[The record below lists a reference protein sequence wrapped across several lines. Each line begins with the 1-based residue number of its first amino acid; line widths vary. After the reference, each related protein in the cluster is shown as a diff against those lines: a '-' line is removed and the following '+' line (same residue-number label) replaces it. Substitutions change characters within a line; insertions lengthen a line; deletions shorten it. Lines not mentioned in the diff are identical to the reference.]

1 MTRTN
6 PEGPLTPTEKAFEA
20 ENARLAA
27 ENRELREEIA
37 RLSAG
42 QPKSPAQPQR
52 DPDAYAKGR
61 ERALAKMAARRP
73 SVGPG
78 GNGSYVTYN

>member
-1 MTRTN
+1 MT
-6 PEGPLTPTEKAFEA
+6 PAEKAFEA
-20 ENARLAA
+20 ENARLTA

-42 QPKSPAQPQR
+42 QPKSPAKRAQQEREPS
-52 DPDAYAKGR
+52 AYDKAR